1 MVTRVDYFELL
12 FQAIYRQIELQ
23 RWSIASFQS
32 KAKTTI
38 STGAVVL
45 SITTVAIAGF
55 AALLARTSLDPLAL
69 LESVFGELA
78 VTAICLAVVGIAA
91 IIGSMIVS
99 IHALGGR
106 PIKQI
111 LSSKE
116 FETIKIDG
124 PGDLPVDSVN
134 MPIDELAYRLQH
146 NAVDTIRTLE
156 EYGGW
161 IASKIHVGQI
171 LLLVGIGLVS
181 AVPAV
186 ALPWTLLSRAPA

>member
-1 MVTRVDYFELL
+1 MDYFELL
-12 FQAIYRQIELQ
+12 LQAIYRQIELQ

-99 IHALGGR
+99 IHALRGR

-186 ALPWTLLSRAPA
+186 ALLWTLLSRAPA